1 MLYLN
6 AEAVTSPKKVTVEVL
21 PEGKTLVRLA
31 DNIKKNKDPETEQ
44 TTYQYNE
51 VVFYMPDDRTEETA
65 ESIQED
71 FNGWWIFG
79 QEEEQEATL
88 EDRIAALEEMYLL
101 GLEVETDAE

>member
-1 MLYLN
+1 
-6 AEAVTSPKKVTVEVL
+6 
-21 PEGKTLVRLA
+21 
-31 DNIKKNKDPETEQ
+31 
-44 TTYQYNE
+44 
-51 VVFYMPDDRTEETA
+51 MPDDRTEETA